1 MNNNITI
8 TIIKIIRRGIG
19 NKYEVKM
26 IKNISYNSNLTL
38 YNIYVIFVWWVVII
52 TSYNVNVL
60 YIIALKGLMI
70 ISMKTWIIKKIML

>member
-26 IKNISYNSNLTL
+26 IKNISCNSNLTL